1 MDQKIVYSIAEKL
14 LLISVLNACGFD
26 ILKRCGEEFRVA
38 VHFMNVDDVDVEVEQ
53 NFS

>member
-1 MDQKIVYSIAEKL
+1 ML
-14 LLISVLNACGFD
+14 LLSLYQKCKGFD